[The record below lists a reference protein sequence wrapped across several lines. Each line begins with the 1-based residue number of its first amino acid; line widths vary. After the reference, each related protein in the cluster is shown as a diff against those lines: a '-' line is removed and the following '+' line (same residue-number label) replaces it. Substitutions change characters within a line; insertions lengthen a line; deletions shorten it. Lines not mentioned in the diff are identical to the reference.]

1 MAEDAQ
7 VTLRGLMRHL
17 PIIAV
22 FLAAMAGAAMAQEPT
37 AAARTIENPQWL
49 QRPSRAQIVMAYPYK
64 AELAGITG
72 GAMLKCVVTA
82 EGAPT
87 DCKVL
92 NETARDFGFGKGA
105 LKLIPRYRMAP
116 ATSDGAPVAGATVV
130 FPVMFQ
136 LLSD

>member
-1 MAEDAQ
+1 
-7 VTLRGLMRHL
+7 MRHL

-22 FLAAMAGAAMAQEPT
+22 ILAASSSVAMAQERP

-49 QRPSRAQIVMAYPYK
+49 ARPNRGQIVMAYPYK

-72 GAMLKCVVTA
+72 GAMLRCSVTA
-82 EGAPT
+82 DGTPT

-92 NETARDFGFGKGA
+92 NETARGFDFGKNA
-105 LKLIPRYRMAP
+105 LKLVPRYRMAP
-116 ATSDGAPVAGATVV
+116 TTSDGASVAGATVI